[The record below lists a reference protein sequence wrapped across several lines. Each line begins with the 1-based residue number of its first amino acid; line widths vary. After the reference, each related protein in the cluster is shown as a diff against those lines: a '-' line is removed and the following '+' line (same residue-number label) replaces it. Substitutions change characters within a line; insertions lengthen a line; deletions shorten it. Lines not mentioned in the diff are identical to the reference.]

1 MQESVQTNRAEDIFF
16 IRMLRHASYAAFQSN
31 FSAWNN
37 CKSNLQRLWRPKTSS
52 HIWCRKVQFC
62 RAPFRQHI
70 FDHRRPST
78 KAKWSDTFPIRFAS
92 QDAAE
97 LGEGRRF
104 EARALDSWENRT
116 KYTRLFRF
124 CPEAQSPESWLECGA
139 AACRA
144 ARFSRT
150 KRHPKMRNYRD
161 VLLKIQKLEAKI
173 RVKN

>member
-16 IRMLRHASYAAFQSN
+16 IRMLRHAPYASFQSN

-52 HIWCRKVQFC
+52 HIWCRKARFS
-62 RAPFRQHI
+62 RALFRQHI

-78 KAKWSDTFPIRFAS
+78 KAKWSDTFPIQFAS

-97 LGEGRRF
+97 LDEGRRF
-104 EARALDSWENRT
+104 EARALDSSENRT

-124 CPEAQSPESWLECGA
+124 CRAAQSPESWLECGA
-139 AACRA
+139 AACPD
-144 ARFSRT
+144 ARFLRT
-150 KRHPKMRNYRD
+150 KQHPKIMTLSRCS
-161 VLLKIQKLEAKI
+161 LKTSKARSEAS
-173 RVKN
+173 R